1 MIGNCLRSLSRVSA
15 SLIIFASTVLAQTPG
30 TGAIQGTVYD
40 PSGRTVS
47 KASVAIENEATH
59 QSRIAVTNADGVFN
73 VPLLVPGS
81 YSLVLK
87 VEGFE
92 EKDAHSVPVV
102 VSETSTVEL
111 HLALANVGETVEVTA
126 DAEMA
131 QTQSSAL
138 GRAVDQQ
145 AIEALPLA
153 NRNYTQILS
162 LSPGVVVGLPDAT
175 ELGRGTQDVTA
186 NGQKT
191 TANNIQFNGVDANN
205 LSQNSAEADGEEVGV
220 AVPAPD
226 TIQEF
231 KVQTG
236 NYDATYGRGTGAN
249 VDVISRTGT
258 DHFHGTAWEFLRNDV
273 FNANSFFSKLTGQP
287 RPVLKQNQFG
297 ATVGGPILRG
307 KTFFFGAYQGLR
319 SSNDEG
325 DEVATTLPQLTND
338 RSAAT
343 LGAAFCA
350 YPTYAGGTQLACDG
364 SNINPVALKL
374 LNFKLP
380 NGQYAI
386 PNPQINLTSSDP
398 TQVPIGES
406 TYATPATY
414 QEDQFTANIDHAVS
428 QKNQLSGRF
437 FYSHAPTVEP
447 FSLNAANVP
456 GWGTNEVDQNA
467 MLVLADTHV
476 FNPRLVNVGRFG
488 YMRFSGISTVA
499 NPILASDLGT
509 QSPTGGAGPGVEA
522 PGITV
527 DGLFTI
533 GDAGTPMQ
541 RQTTNSFIWQDTA
554 SLTRGRQS
562 IRTGT
567 EVKRHEVMVNAPF
580 STSGL
585 LDIRTF
591 DDFLLGQS
599 ATQNCSPNGI
609 SNVTMSGGSSGDF
622 LKDERYTDFAT
633 FFQDDIKVTP
643 RLTLNAGLRY
653 EIFSPP
659 SEIHGRLVNF
669 DPAVAALTAPAAGTF
684 SGFIVSSNF
693 QGAVPTGVTQL
704 SRQGLWSTNY
714 ADFSPRFGFS
724 YRLTNSPMAVLRGG
738 YGIYFDRLSAGL
750 AESLLSNPPFSISQ
764 LFAGAQNAGA
774 SLQAPFSPL
783 LPSESSYPIFIP
795 RVPGGGPTVVGM
807 SSHFTEPYTEEYNLN
822 TQVQFARD
830 YLFEA
835 GYVGTRSVHVAG
847 CAEFNQ
853 ALLATAS
860 SPVYGATDNSIG
872 NVVQRAPYQ
881 GVAPGSYSCASA
893 YNSNYNSLQ
902 SSVTKRLS
910 HGLQFLGSYTYSRN
924 LDETSGSSGS
934 EVFELWLL
942 TNNQLNPRGDYGPTD
957 FDRTHRGVFNLTY
970 TTPSFATMPTLVRHA
985 ISGWQASGIFVA
997 QSGTPITI
1005 LDDNAGA
1012 VYGNYPFENR
1022 AQLSGTARPSTSG
1035 SLYSRVIGQYLN
1047 PAAFTSAP
1055 EAPNGTSPADTDFGD
1070 SGVGLVRG
1078 PGQRNIDMALERT
1091 IPVVESQSLHFRAE
1105 FFNLTNS
1112 SNFANP
1118 NNTFSSGASF
1128 GIITATSNNP
1138 RIIQLALKYQF

>member
-1 MIGNCLRSLSRVSA
+1 
-15 SLIIFASTVLAQTPG
+15 
-30 TGAIQGTVYD
+30 
-40 PSGRTVS
+40 
-47 KASVAIENEATH
+47 
-59 QSRIAVTNADGVFN
+59 
-73 VPLLVPGS
+73 
-81 YSLVLK
+81 
-87 VEGFE
+87 
-92 EKDAHSVPVV
+92 
-102 VSETSTVEL
+102 
-111 HLALANVGETVEVTA
+111 
-126 DAEMA
+126 
-131 QTQSSAL
+131 
-138 GRAVDQQ
+138 
-145 AIEALPLA
+145 
-153 NRNYTQILS
+153 
-162 LSPGVVVGLPDAT
+162 
-175 ELGRGTQDVTA
+175 
-186 NGQKT
+186 
-191 TANNIQFNGVDANN
+191 
-205 LSQNSAEADGEEVGV
+205 
-220 AVPAPD
+220 
-226 TIQEF
+226 
-231 KVQTG
+231 
-236 NYDATYGRGTGAN
+236 
-249 VDVISRTGT
+249 
-258 DHFHGTAWEFLRNDV
+258 
-273 FNANSFFSKLTGQP
+273 
-287 RPVLKQNQFG
+287 VLKQNQYG
-297 ATVGGPILRG
+297 VTVGGPILRG

-319 SSNDEG
+319 SSNGEG
-325 DEVATTLPQLTND
+325 DEVTATLPQLTND

-350 YPTYAGGTQLACDG
+350 YPTYAGGAQLACDG

-374 LNFKLP
+374 LNFKLS

-386 PNPQINLTSSDP
+386 PNPQINLANSDP

-406 TYATPATY
+406 TYAIPATY
-414 QEDQFTANIDHAVS
+414 QEDQYTASIDHAVS
-428 QKNQLSGRF
+428 QKNELSGRF
-437 FYSHAPTVEP
+437 FYSRAPTVEP
-447 FSLNAANVP
+447 FSPNAANVP
-456 GWGTNEVDQNA
+456 GWGTNEVDENA

-476 FNPRLVNVGRFG
+476 LNPSLVNISRFG
-488 YMRFSGISTVA
+488 YMRFSGISAVT

-509 QSPTGGAGPGVEA
+509 ESPTGIAGSGVEA
-522 PGITV
+522 TGITV

-533 GDAGTPMQ
+533 GDAGTPFQ
-541 RQTTNSFIWQDTA
+541 KQTTNSFIWQDTV
-554 SLTRGRQS
+554 SLTKGRQS
-562 IRTGT
+562 IRTGA
-567 EVKRHEVMVNAPF
+567 EAKRHEVMVDAPF

-591 DDFLLGQS
+591 DDFLLGES
-599 ATQNCSPNGI
+599 AAQNGSPNGI

-622 LKDERYTDFAT
+622 RKDERYTDFAT

-669 DPAVAALTAPAAGTF
+669 DPTVATLAAPATGTL
-684 SGFIVSSNF
+684 SGFTVSSNF
-693 QGAVPTGVTQL
+693 KGPVPSGVTQT
-704 SRQGLWSTNY
+704 SRSGLWPTTYN
-714 ADFSPRFGFS
+714 DLSPRLGFS

-738 YGIYFDRLSAGL
+738 YGIYFDRVSAGL

-774 SLQAPFSPL
+774 TLQAPFSPL
-783 LPSESSYPIFIP
+783 LPSESSFPIFVP

-807 SSHFTEPYTEEYNLN
+807 STQFTEPYTEEYNLN
-822 TQVQFARD
+822 TQVQLARD
-830 YLFEA
+830 YLFEV

-853 ALLATAS
+853 ALLASPTA
-860 SPVYGATDNSIG
+860 PVYGATNNSIG

-881 GVAPGSYSCASA
+881 GVAPGSYTCASE

-910 HGLQFLGSYTYSRN
+910 HGLQFLGSYTWSRN

-942 TNNQLNPRGDYGPTD
+942 TNDQRNPHGDYGLTD
-957 FDRTHRGVFNLTY
+957 FDRTHRGVFSLTY
-970 TTPSFATMPTLVRHA
+970 TTPAFTNMPMLVRHA

-1022 AQLSGTARPSTSG
+1022 AQLSGAARPSTSG
-1035 SLYSRVIGQYLN
+1035 SIYSRVIGQYLN
-1047 PAAFTSAP
+1047 AAAFTSAP
-1055 EAPNGTSPADTDFGD
+1055 EAPNGTSSTDTDFGN

-1091 IPVVESQSLHFRAE
+1091 IPTFESQSLHFRAE

-1118 NNTFSSGASF
+1118 NNTVSSGASF

>member
-1 MIGNCLRSLSRVSA
+1 MPFPIRRSIL
-15 SLIIFASTVLAQTPG
+15 LTP
-30 TGAIQGTVYD
+30 T
-40 PSGRTVS
+40 
-47 KASVAIENEATH
+47 
-59 QSRIAVTNADGVFN
+59 
-73 VPLLVPGS
+73 
-81 YSLVLK
+81 
-87 VEGFE
+87 
-92 EKDAHSVPVV
+92 
-102 VSETSTVEL
+102 
-111 HLALANVGETVEVTA
+111 
-126 DAEMA
+126 
-131 QTQSSAL
+131 
-138 GRAVDQQ
+138 
-145 AIEALPLA
+145 
-153 NRNYTQILS
+153 
-162 LSPGVVVGLPDAT
+162 
-175 ELGRGTQDVTA
+175 
-186 NGQKT
+186 
-191 TANNIQFNGVDANN
+191 
-205 LSQNSAEADGEEVGV
+205 
-220 AVPAPD
+220 
-226 TIQEF
+226 
-231 KVQTG
+231 
-236 NYDATYGRGTGAN
+236 
-249 VDVISRTGT
+249 
-258 DHFHGTAWEFLRNDV
+258 
-273 FNANSFFSKLTGQP
+273 P
-287 RPVLKQNQFG
+287 RRL
-297 ATVGGPILRG
+297 
-307 KTFFFGAYQGLR
+307 
-319 SSNDEG
+319 
-325 DEVATTLPQLTND
+325 
-338 RSAAT
+338 
-343 LGAAFCA
+343 
-350 YPTYAGGTQLACDG
+350 
-364 SNINPVALKL
+364 
-374 LNFKLP
+374 
-380 NGQYAI
+380 
-386 PNPQINLTSSDP
+386 
-398 TQVPIGES
+398 PIGES

-414 QEDQFTANIDHAVS
+414 REDQFTANIDHAVS
-428 QKNQLSGRF
+428 QKNELSGRF

-447 FSLNAANVP
+447 FSPNAANVP

-476 FNPRLVNVGRFG
+476 LNPSLVNIARFG
-488 YMRFSGISTVA
+488 YMRFSGISAVT

-509 QSPTGGAGPGVEA
+509 ESPTGVAGSGVEA
-522 PGITV
+522 TGITV

-533 GDAGTPMQ
+533 GDAGTPFQ
-541 RQTTNSFIWQDTA
+541 KQTTNSFIWQDTV
-554 SLTRGRQS
+554 SLTKGRQS
-562 IRTGT
+562 IRTGA
-567 EVKRHEVMVNAPF
+567 EVKRHQVMVDAPF

-599 ATQNCSPNGI
+599 AAQNGSPNGI

-622 LKDERYTDFAT
+622 RKDERYTDFAT
-633 FFQDDIKVTP
+633 FFQDDIKITP

-659 SEIHGRLVNF
+659 SEIHGRLVDF
-669 DPAVAALTAPAAGTF
+669 DPTVATLPAPPTGTF
-684 SGFIVSSNF
+684 SGFTVSSNF
-693 QGAVPTGVTQL
+693 KGPVPSGVTQT
-704 SRQGLWSTNY
+704 SRSGLWPTTYN
-714 ADFSPRFGFS
+714 DFSPRLGFS
-724 YRLTNSPMAVLRGG
+724 YRLTNSPTAVLRGG

-774 SLQAPFSPL
+774 TLQAPFSPL
-783 LPSESSYPIFIP
+783 LPSDSSYPIFIP
-795 RVPGGGPTVVGM
+795 RIPGGGPTVVGI
-807 SSHFTEPYTEEYNLN
+807 STRFTEPYTEEYNLN
-822 TQVQFARD
+822 TQIQFARD
-830 YLFEA
+830 YLFEV

-847 CAEFNQ
+847 CSEFNQ
-853 ALLATAS
+853 ALLASPTA
-860 SPVYGATDNSIG
+860 PVYGATNNSIG

-881 GVAPGSYSCASA
+881 GVAPGSYTCASE

-910 HGLQFLGSYTYSRN
+910 HGFQFLGSYTWSRN

-942 TNNQLNPRGDYGPTD
+942 TNDQRNPRGDYGLTD

-970 TTPSFATMPTLVRHA
+970 TTPAFANMPALVRHA
-985 ISGWQASGIFVA
+985 IAGWQASGIFVA

-1055 EAPNGTSPADTDFGD
+1055 EAPNGTSSADTDFGN

-1091 IPVVESQSLHFRAE
+1091 IPIVESQSLHFRAE

>member
-1 MIGNCLRSLSRVSA
+1 MTCNCSRVLARFSA
-15 SLIIFASTVLAQTPG
+15 SLLMFAAFVSAQTPG

-40 PSGRTVS
+40 PSGRTVA
-47 KASVAIENEATH
+47 KATIAIENDGTH
-59 QSRIAVTNADGVFN
+59 LSRIVTTNGDGVFT
-73 VPLLVPGS
+73 VPLLAPGS
-81 YSLVLK
+81 YSLVIK
-87 VEGFE
+87 GAGFE
-92 EKDAHSVPVV
+92 EKDAHAVPVV
-102 VSETSTVEL
+102 VSETSTIEVR
-111 HLALANVGETVEVTA
+111 LALAKVGETVEVTA

-273 FNANSFFSKLTGQP
+273 FNANNFFSKLTDQP

-297 ATVGGPILRG
+297 VTVGGPILRG

-319 SSNDEG
+319 SSNGEG
-325 DEVATTLPQLTND
+325 DEVTATLPQLTSD

-350 YPTYAGGTQLACDG
+350 YPTNAGGAQVACDG

-386 PNPQINLTSSDP
+386 PSPQINLANADP

-414 QEDQFTANIDHAVS
+414 REDQFTANIDHAIS
-428 QKNQLSGRF
+428 LKNELSGRF
-437 FYSHAPTVEP
+437 FYSRAPTVEP
-447 FSLNAANVP
+447 FSPNAANVP

-476 FNPRLVNVGRFG
+476 LNPRLVNIARFG
-488 YMRFSGISTVA
+488 YMRFSGISAVT

-509 QSPTGGAGPGVEA
+509 QSPTGLASSGVEA

-533 GDAGTPMQ
+533 GDAGTPSQ
-541 RQTTNSFIWQDTA
+541 TQTTNSFIWQDTV
-554 SLTRGRQS
+554 SLTKGRQS
-562 IRTGT
+562 IRTGA
-567 EVKRHEVMVNAPF
+567 EVKRHQVMVDAPF

-599 ATQNCSPNGI
+599 AAQNGSPNGI

-622 LKDERYTDFAT
+622 RKDERYTDFAT
-633 FFQDDIKVTP
+633 FFQDDVKITP

-669 DPAVAALTAPAAGTF
+669 DPAAATLTAPTTGTL
-684 SGFIVSSNF
+684 SGFTVSSNF
-693 QGAVPTGVTQL
+693 QGQVPPGVMQT
-704 SRQGLWSTNY
+704 SGSGLWPTTYN
-714 ADFSPRFGFS
+714 DLSPRLGFS
-724 YRLTNSPMAVLRGG
+724 YRVTNSPTVVLRGG

-774 SLQAPFSPL
+774 TLQAPFSPL

-795 RVPGGGPTVVGM
+795 RIPGGGPTVVGM

-822 TQVQFARD
+822 TQFQLARD
-830 YLFEA
+830 YLFEV

-853 ALLATAS
+853 ALLAS
-860 SPVYGATDNSIG
+860 SIAPVYGATNNSIN

-881 GVAPGSYSCASA
+881 GVAPGSYTCASE

-910 HGLQFLGSYTYSRN
+910 HGFQFLGSYTWSRD

-934 EVFELWLL
+934 QVFELWLL
-942 TNNQLNPRGDYGPTD
+942 TNNQHNPSQDYGPTD

-970 TTPSFATMPTLVRHA
+970 NTPAFGNMPTLVRHA
-985 ISGWQASGIFVA
+985 IAGWQASGIFVA

-1022 AQLSGTARPSTSG
+1022 AQLSGMARPATSG

-1055 EAPNGTSPADTDFGD
+1055 EAPNGTSSADTDFGN

-1078 PGQRNIDMALERT
+1078 PGQRNIDMALEKT
-1091 IPVVESQSLHFRAE
+1091 IPIVESQSLHFRAE

-1128 GIITATSNNP
+1128 GIITAASNNP